1 MKLGLVTYNLANEW
15 DLPTI
20 IDKCSKHGFHG
31 VEARTTHAH
40 GIELE
45 LSTAQRAEVKKQF
58 DDSPV
63 ALCGLGSTYE
73 YHSADETEVRQNING
88 TKEYVKLAHDVGC
101 PGVKVRPNGVQTSK
115 GIPLEKTL
123 DQIGLAL
130 RECATFAQDYGV
142 EIRLEI
148 HGQVT
153 CEVPHCKTIMEVADH
168 PNALLCWNSNQ
179 SDLVDGSIDANF
191 ESVRDKIALVHMRDI
206 CLPEYPWAH
215 LLQLLKQSGYARFT
229 CAEIP
234 GNEDP
239 DRIMGY
245 YSALWKAYTA

>member
-15 DLPTI
+15 DIPTLI
-20 IDKCSKHGFHG
+20 EKCSAHGFEG

-45 LSTAQRAEVKKQF
+45 LSAEERANVKAQFA
-58 DDSPV
+58 DSPV
-63 ALCGLGSTYE
+63 ALCGLGSVYE
-73 YHSADETEVRQNING
+73 YHSADPDEVQQNIEG
-88 TKEYVKLAHDVGC
+88 TKEYAKLAAEVGC
-101 PGVKVRPNGVQTSK
+101 AGVKVRPNGVQTDK
-115 GIPLEKTL
+115 GIPLEATL
-123 DQIGLAL
+123 EQIGVAI
-130 RECATFAQDYGV
+130 RECAEFAQDLGV
-142 EIRLEI
+142 EIRMEV
-148 HGQVT
+148 HGAVT
-153 CEVPHCKTIMEVADH
+153 CEVPNCKAIMDLADH

-179 SDLVDGSIDANF
+179 NDIVDGSIDEGF
-191 ESVRDKIALVHMRDI
+191 ESVKDKIALVHMRDL

-215 LLQLLKQSGYARFT
+215 LLELLKQNDYQGFC

-239 DRIMGY
+239 DRIMCY